1 MKALLTGSTGFLGGY
16 ILSHFNE
23 IGLDT
28 VTVGRS
34 GGNDFQCDLS
44 VGVPI
49 LNDSEQFDLVIHN
62 AGLAHKMPKTEA
74 ESIAFFDVN
83 VGGTKNLLEA
93 LMSLKNKPK
102 CFVLIS
108 TVAVYGLDQGE
119 GIDENNELKG
129 SSPYA
134 QSKIE
139 AEKLVQNWCSN
150 EGVNCVI
157 LRLPLVVGEN
167 APGNL
172 GAMERAIRKGYY
184 FILGS
189 GNARRSMVNA
199 VDVAKLLPSLV
210 DKQGVYNIT
219 DGLHRSYAEM
229 DVWLSEKHGKSIK
242 KIPVWLGKLMAK
254 VGDFI
259 PDFPLNTY
267 RLQKLEQS
275 LTFDDSK
282 ARKELNWLL

>member
-1 MKALLTGSTGFLGGY
+1 MKLLLTGSTGFLGGY
-16 ILSHFNE
+16 ILGHFKE

-34 GGNDFQCDLS
+34 EGNDVQCDLS
-44 VGVPI
+44 VGVPL
-49 LNDSEQFDLVIHN
+49 LNEQEQLDLVIHN
-62 AGLAHKMPKTEA
+62 AGLAHKVPKTEA
-74 ESIAFFDVN
+74 ESKAFFEVN

-93 LMSLKNKPK
+93 LTSLKNKPK

-119 GIDENNELKG
+119 GIDETADLQG

-134 QSKIE
+134 KSKIE
-139 AEKLVQNWCSN
+139 AEKLVQNWCLN
-150 EGVNCVI
+150 DGVNCVI

-172 GAMERAIRKGYY
+172 GAMERAIKKGYY
-184 FILGS
+184 FRLGS

-199 VDVAKLLPSLV
+199 VDVAKLLPRLV
-210 DKQGVYNIT
+210 DKNGIYHVT
-219 DGLHRSYAEM
+219 DGLHRSYSEM

-242 KIPVWLGKLMAK
+242 KIPVWLGTLLAK
-254 VGDFI
+254 IGDLI
-259 PDFPLNTY
+259 PGFPLNTY

-275 LTFDDSK
+275 LTFDDTK
-282 ARKELNWLL
+282 ARKELNWPL

>member
-1 MKALLTGSTGFLGGY
+1 MKAILTGSTGFLGGY
-16 ILSHFNE
+16 ILGHFRE
-23 IGLDT
+23 ISLDV

-34 GGNDFQCDLS
+34 EGNDFRCDLS
-44 VGVPI
+44 VDVPI
-49 LNDSEQFDLVIHN
+49 LEESLALDLVIHN
-62 AGLAHKMPKTEA
+62 AGLAHKVPKTEA
-74 ESIAFFDVN
+74 ESKAFFDVN

-93 LMSLKNKPK
+93 LTSLKNKPK

-119 GIDENNELKG
+119 GIDETAELQG

-134 QSKIE
+134 KSKIE

-150 EGVNCVI
+150 EDVNCVI

-172 GAMERAIRKGYY
+172 GAMEKAIRKGYY
-184 FILGS
+184 FRLGS

-210 DKQGVYNIT
+210 DKQGIYNLT
-219 DGLHRSYAEM
+219 DGKHPSYREF
-229 DVWLSEKHGKSIK
+229 DVLLARKYGKSIRSIPK
-242 KIPVWLGKLMAK
+242 YFGKILAK
-254 VGDFI
+254 IGDFI
-259 PDFPLNTY
+259 PGFPLNTY
-267 RLQKLEQS
+267 RLNKLEES
-275 LTFDDSK
+275 FKVSDLK
-282 ARKELNWLL
+282 ARKELGWF